1 MIRLKTWSRESHD
14 TVPLNCGF
22 LGMRRRRQKTYP
34 KRKKRRKKMTHKDA
48 EEYYAVDDAGDDA
61 CMVDEKL
68 PKKPRLTIFSFQIY
82 ALCLIFLF
90 STV

>member
-1 MIRLKTWSRESHD
+1 
-14 TVPLNCGF
+14 
-22 LGMRRRRQKTYP
+22 
-34 KRKKRRKKMTHKDA
+34 MTHKDA